1 LLPIFFRSCNLFEQT
16 ARDIDGADPTA
27 GFVCRRRMHVD
38 QHGTLILDGLEI
50 ARGVSGFDGLATLFN
65 VRLFGGFSLTCINA

>member
-1 LLPIFFRSCNLFEQT
+1 MVPTPRPVLY
-16 ARDIDGADPTA
+16 ADGARTSISMAP
-27 GFVCRRRMHVD
+27 
-38 QHGTLILDGLEI
+38 LILNGLEI